1 MIPKIFENISNF
13 QGWGLNLVA
22 YKKKKKKCSQ
32 VDINPFYVI
41 GFIVYPPSPL
51 KTIFSD
57 VFREKR
63 NQ

>member
-22 YKKKKKKCSQ
+22 YKKKKNKCSQ
-32 VDINPFYVI
+32 VDINPFYFI
-41 GFIVYPPSPL
+41 GFIVYPLSPL